1 MSRILVLMLA
11 AVLAACSEPRWV
23 RPDASAEQAD
33 RDDIA
38 CQRWAANEA
47 SLRAAGFYG
56 RPYGYGPYS
65 RNAVSR
71 ADPPFNPNR
80 TLDEAQ
86 LHNFCMRA
94 RGYQRAP

>member
-1 MSRILVLMLA
+1 MIRTLAVVLVS
-11 AVLAACSEPRWV
+11 VPAACSEPRWA
-23 RPDASAEQAD
+23 REDASPEQAD
-33 RDDIA
+33 RDDID
-38 CQRWAANEA
+38 CQRWAGNEA

-94 RGYQRAP
+94 KGYQRQ